1 VTELLDVRTLSVG
14 YRTERGLVQALDG
27 VSLTIGRGEV
37 VGLVGESGCGK
48 STLARTILGVL
59 PAPAAVVTGGTV
71 GFAGD
76 DLLALSSSR
85 LTRDIRGRRIT
96 IVPQDP
102 FGSLNPLFTVGTQML
117 DLMKWKSP
125 RPSGR
130 AEALNSI
137 LAMLQEV
144 QIPDPRQVLSKL
156 PHELSGGQRQRIM
169 IAMALLPEPEF
180 IIADEPT
187 TALDVTVQAQILRLL
202 LREVKQRGVS
212 VLFTTHDL
220 GTAWEIC
227 DRVVVMYAGQEVEA
241 APKAAFFSSPQHP
254 YTAKLLDSLPK
265 EGGVPDDI
273 PGELPSLVAPP
284 SGCRFHP
291 RCDRATAEC
300 AAARPPTV
308 GNDHSVRCFHP
319 LAPQE
324 TSL

>member
-1 VTELLDVRTLSVG
+1 VLSG
-14 YRTERGLVQALDG
+14 TIHYRGQDLQA
-27 VSLTIGRGEV
+27 IGAKSRRRLAGPEIAMIFQEPMTALNPV
-37 VGLVGESGCGK
+37 MRVGEQIAESPRRNLGLGK
-48 STLARTILGVL
+48 SEAMDLAIDMMRK
-59 PAPAAVVTGGTV
+59 TG
-71 GFAGD
+71 
-76 DLLALSSSR
+76 
-85 LTRDIRGRRIT
+85 
-96 IVPQDP
+96 
-102 FGSLNPLFTVGTQML
+102 
-117 DLMKWKSP
+117 
-125 RPSGR
+125 
-130 AEALNSI
+130 
-137 LAMLQEV
+137 
-144 QIPDPRQVLSKL
+144 IPDPDRRAGAY
-156 PHELSGGQRQRIM
+156 PHELSGGLRQRIM
-169 IAMALLPEPEF
+169 IAMALSCSPKLLLC
-180 IIADEPT
+180 DEPT